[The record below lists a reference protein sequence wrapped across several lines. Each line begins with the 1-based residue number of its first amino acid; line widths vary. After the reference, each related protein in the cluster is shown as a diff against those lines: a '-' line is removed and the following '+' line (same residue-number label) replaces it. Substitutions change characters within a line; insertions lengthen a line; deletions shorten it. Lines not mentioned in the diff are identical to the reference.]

1 MPFLL
6 VSCCT
11 SALILSP
18 LAIPL
23 ANYTIQ
29 KPVFFGGAK
38 KDYVAIAAAGKAT
51 TAQFCKGPLTIHE
64 FDAGH
69 WLIAIGQVYGV
80 GISKLDVLRHFILP
94 PQFHLVSHFL

>member
-1 MPFLL
+1 MLNVPFLL
-6 VSCCT
+6 VSYCT

-69 WLIAIGQVYGV
+69 WLIWETKDELND
-80 GISKLDVLRHFILP
+80 KL
-94 PQFHLVSHFL
+94 LVWVDGLE